1 MHASD
6 ITLDEAARTN
16 INVVRTGVPHLARAD
31 RNEREQLP

>member
-16 INVVRTGVPHLARAD
+16 IKIVRKAVPHLARAGRD
-31 RNEREQLP
+31 EHGLP